1 MNTEELK
8 LKIQEIE
15 SFVNKF
21 KNQQISYPIDDI
33 SAKIISDKI
42 SGTVSSSTKG
52 ATSENQ
58 AVNEGGVGT
67 YNVLKA
73 PDAFLQISIN
83 GVLYYIPVF
92 T

>member
-1 MNTEELK
+1 MSNEELK

-15 SFVNKF
+15 GFINRVKS
-21 KNQQISYPIDDI
+21 QQISYPMDDI

-42 SGTVSSSTKG
+42 SGTVASSTKG

-58 AVNEGGVGT
+58 AVNESGSGS

-73 PDAFLQISIN
+73 PDAFLQITIN